1 MGRVQRRGLNPH
13 TNFSEVCS
21 LVNQWEWVVGS
32 PRFKSGW
39 WLHPMFF
46 FKKKFLTRICLQFLA
61 EAGLSKSFATI
72 VVYLLS
78 LFHLKKMSWKLKW
91 RLLKWGRCKALE
103 LEIMDLSQATDSTQ
117 VSSRHVSASYINRIC
132 IKIDLLY
139 NLSQVCL
146 VWS

>member
-21 LVNQWEWVVGS
+21 LVKQWEWVVGS
-32 PRFKSGW
+32 PQV
-39 WLHPMFF
+39 WLVATPYVFF
-46 FKKKFLTRICLQFLA
+46 LKKFLTRICLQFLA

-91 RLLKWGRCKALE
+91 RVLKWGRCKALE
-103 LEIMDLSQATDSTQ
+103 MEIMDLSQATDSTQ